1 MKERIKEILCVVLLV
16 LFMVFI
22 SSESNISTKTADEVF
37 GTVQKSV
44 DISALSKQKNKKIE
58 EELSLSFENYEEVIY
73 YASSSVME
81 VRELLIVKL
90 RSTEDKDVL
99 MSALEKRTEEKIK
112 LFEGYAPTEAQML
125 KNHILTEKNGFV
137 FFAVCDD
144 TARASEAFKSAV

>member
-37 GTVQKSV
+37 QTVQKSV

-58 EELSLSFENYEEVIY
+58 EELSLSFENYEAVIY

-144 TARASEAFKSAV
+144 TARASEAFKGAV